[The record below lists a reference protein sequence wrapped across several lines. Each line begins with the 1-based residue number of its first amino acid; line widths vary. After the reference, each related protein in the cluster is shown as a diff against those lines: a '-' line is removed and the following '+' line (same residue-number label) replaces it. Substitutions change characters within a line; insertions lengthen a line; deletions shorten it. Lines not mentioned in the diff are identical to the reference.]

1 MHDRSLPQQRCH
13 GFISAPQRNE
23 QHPRTKNEREGRGP
37 DFDNDPGLRDQFL
50 NFPHA
55 GPSGRIL
62 SIGKTGLDTGASLD
76 QEGRP
81 VSKPTDIRGR

>member
-1 MHDRSLPQQRCH
+1 MS
-13 GFISAPQRNE
+13 
-23 QHPRTKNEREGRGP
+23 ERGG
-37 DFDNDPGLRDQFL
+37 GLILTTTRACRDQFL

-62 SIGKTGLDTGASLD
+62 SIGKAGLDTGASLD

-81 VSKPTDIRGR
+81 ACKPTDIRGR